1 MQSEKVVFDYSK
13 LRGIIKEK
21 GFSESMMAKEIG
33 ITKETFSKKINNE
46 SFFNSNEIVKLV
58 ELLKI
63 DDSNIK
69 NVFFTLKCCDF

>member
-69 NVFFTLKCCDF
+69 NVFFILKCCDF

>member
-46 SFFNSNEIVKLV
+46 SFFNSNEIV
-58 ELLKI
+58 
-63 DDSNIK
+63 N
-69 NVFFTLKCCDF
+69 